1 MKRRIDQAQQIK
13 EGQAVKELVLKAKLD
28 NIPEVTAFIDE
39 QLEALDCPM
48 KAQMQID
55 VAIDEL
61 FSNIAR
67 YAYAPGEGDATV
79 RFEFDEVAR
88 VASVTFVDSGV
99 PFDPLKKGDP
109 DVSLPVEE
117 RGEGG
122 LGIFLVKK
130 TMDAVEYQ
138 YAEGRNELT
147 IRKHI

>member
-1 MKRRIDQAQQIK
+1 MRELTIDAK
-13 EGQAVKELVLKAKLD
+13 VELLDQVLAFLD
-28 NIPEVTAFIDE
+28 ET
-39 QLEALDCPM
+39 LEALDCPM

-109 DVSLPVEE
+109 DVSLSVEE